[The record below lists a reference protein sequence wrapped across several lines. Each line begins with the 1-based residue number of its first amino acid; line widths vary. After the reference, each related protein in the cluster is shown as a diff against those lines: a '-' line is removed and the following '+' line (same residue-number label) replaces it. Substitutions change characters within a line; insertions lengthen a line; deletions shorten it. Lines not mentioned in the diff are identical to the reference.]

1 MKILV
6 TITIHK
12 VQDLILHIHTT
23 VGWKLVAKKDLAI
36 SLVTYDSFYFAVD
49 DEFID
54 VEDEL
59 DDDNISIA

>member
-1 MKILV
+1 V
-6 TITIHK
+6 K
-12 VQDLILHIHTT
+12 V
-23 VGWKLVAKKDLAI
+23 GCKDLAI
-36 SLVTYDSFYFAVD
+36 ELVTYDSFYFAVD

>member
-1 MKILV
+1 MK
-6 TITIHK
+6 
-12 VQDLILHIHTT
+12 
-23 VGWKLVAKKDLAI
+23 VGCKDLAI
-36 SLVTYDSFYFAVD
+36 VLVTYDSFYFAVD

>member
-54 VEDEL
+54 IEDEL